1 MTNPGNAVFA
11 DTGYWIALMDP
22 EDPLHQE
29 ALQAED
35 DYNLQQIITSE
46 WVLAELLNGV
56 ARRGQ
61 LRRRQVLLTISE
73 ILNAQNVVVVPA
85 STRSFWSAV
94 ELYEKYL
101 GQRWSLIDC
110 TSFVIMKDLGIQ
122 DALAHDRD
130 FAAAGFR
137 PLLRES

>member
-1 MTNPGNAVFA
+1 MTNPGNSVFA

-29 ALQAED
+29 ALQAEEE
-35 DYNLQQIITSE
+35 YKLQQIITSE

-61 LRRRQVLLTISE
+61 LRRHQVLLTISG

-94 ELYEKYL
+94 ELYEQYL

-137 PLLRES
+137 PLLRDG

>member
-1 MTNPGNAVFA
+1 MTNPGNALFA
-11 DTGYWIALMDP
+11 DTGYWIALMDS
-22 EDPLHQE
+22 EDPLNQK
-29 ALQAED
+29 ALQAEE
-35 DYNLQQIITSE
+35 DYKLQQIITSE

-61 LRRRQVLLTISE
+61 LRRHQVLLTISG

-94 ELYEKYL
+94 ELYEQYL

-137 PLLRES
+137 PLLREG

>member
-1 MTNPGNAVFA
+1 MTNPGMAVFA

-22 EDPLHQE
+22 EDPLNQK
-29 ALQAED
+29 ALQAEE
-35 DYNLQQIITSE
+35 DYKLQPIITSE

-61 LRRRQVLLTISE
+61 LRRRQALLTISE

-94 ELYEKYL
+94 ELYEQYL

-137 PLLRES
+137 PLLRDG

>member
-22 EDPLHQE
+22 NDPLHQA
-29 ALQAED
+29 ALLAAEE
-35 DYNLQQIITSE
+35 YRSKPMVTSE

-56 ARRGQ
+56 ARWGQ
-61 LRRRQVLLTISE
+61 LRRRQALLTIRG
-73 ILNAQNVVVVPA
+73 ILNAQNVVVAPA
-85 STRSFWSAV
+85 STHGFWSAV
-94 ELYEKYL
+94 ELYEQYL
-101 GQRWSLIDC
+101 GHRWSLIDC

-137 PLLRES
+137 PLLRDT

>member
-11 DTGYWIALMDP
+11 DTGYWIALMDSD
-22 EDPLHQE
+22 DPLHQR

-35 DYNLQQIITSE
+35 NYKLQPIITSE

-61 LRRRQVLLTISE
+61 FRRRQVLLIISG
-73 ILNAQNVVVVPA
+73 ILNAQNVLVVPA
-85 STRSFWSAV
+85 NTHSFWSAV
-94 ELYEKYL
+94 ELYEQYL

-137 PLLRES
+137 PLLREG